1 MKHYRIV
8 QRGKDFFVDR
18 KFLFFWIRAT
28 EQHYL
33 PRMGSISVP
42 LIFSSKEKAREFVHT
57 KRTVNAKKKVK
68 SIVVEYISIEKK
80 R

>member
-8 QRGKDFFVDR
+8 QRDKDFFVDR
-18 KFLFFWIRAT
+18 KFLFFWIRMT

-42 LIFSSKEKAREFVHT
+42 FTFSSKENTKEFIYSKKVKNT
-57 KRTVNAKKKVK
+57 KKKVK
-68 SIVVEYISIEKK
+68 SIVIEYISV
-80 R
+80 